1 MNSSQMSATMG
12 RSRAMMSS
20 ADRRQLQEMGQ
31 HELEDKLQEM
41 KDSGKYSDQQIEEY
55 KKNYIIKRSLDQVRE
70 RSKQLDEMRHS
81 P

>member
-1 MNSSQMSATMG
+1 MSATMG